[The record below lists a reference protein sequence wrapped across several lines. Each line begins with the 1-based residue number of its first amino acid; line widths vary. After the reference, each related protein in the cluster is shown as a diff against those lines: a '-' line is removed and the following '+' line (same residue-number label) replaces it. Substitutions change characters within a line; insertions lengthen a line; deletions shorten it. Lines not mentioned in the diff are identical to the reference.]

1 MNILDIANGHIKNI
15 FNLNEDMSNN
25 RLKICY
31 ACPLYSTK
39 MGGMCN
45 NKLWLNVN
53 TGDVSTTKKPGY
65 GRGCGCILS
74 AKTRLSNAEC
84 PLGKW

>member
-53 TGDVSTTKKPGY
+53 TGDVSNEKNLTSF
-65 GRGCGCILS
+65 IIH
-74 AKTRLSNAEC
+74 
-84 PLGKW
+84 